1 MPYASRLTLL
11 FGSRRRGEA
20 ARDKEHKQ
28 RQQAIAKAERAL
40 EQAQQE
46 HEVKANKFNATA
58 RHSVNAHMRRN
69 ARWEKQKE
77 KLESAVIPHE
87 EARDE

>member
-46 HEVKANKFNATA
+46 HEVKAKKIECDRAAFGKRSHAEKRALGEAEGETRQRCDPA
-58 RHSVNAHMRRN
+58 RGG
-69 ARWEKQKE
+69 KG
-77 KLESAVIPHE
+77 
-87 EARDE
+87 